1 MDLLL
6 LSPDFHC
13 FPIIGKGIKGENGDN
28 NLSQK
33 KEIVKEEGYMC
44 HFN

>member
-1 MDLLL
+1 M
-6 LSPDFHC
+6 
-13 FPIIGKGIKGENGDN
+13 GKGIREGENGDN

-33 KEIVKEEGYMC
+33 KEIVKEEEYMC